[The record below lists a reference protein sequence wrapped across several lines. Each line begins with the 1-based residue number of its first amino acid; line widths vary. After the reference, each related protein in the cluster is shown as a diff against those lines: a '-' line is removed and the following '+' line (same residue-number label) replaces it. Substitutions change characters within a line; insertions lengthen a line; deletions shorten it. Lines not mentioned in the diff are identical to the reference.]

1 MPETTFSPV
10 QDVYIA
16 SAYPDRNFFNRTQGD
31 VLFVG
36 SFTNEND
43 IYRSLL
49 QFDLF
54 TPYHGIP
61 PNSSIENATL
71 QLAMYRNDNPGVA
84 DLRVTD
90 VLEPWNQSTVT
101 FNNQPAVSDIG
112 SQGVPGPAPSTVSSI
127 VTSIVINWYN
137 GSRPNNGFALRGL
150 ENANNNILGFRS
162 TRFPDSRLWPS
173 LTVRWYRGTTTFYPF
188 EILTGA
194 PRQSSF
200 INMVG
205 QEQIT
210 FLVRNET
217 DGNLV
222 GAVEVVQP
230 VGVRVIDSS
239 TAFTIPPQME
249 RVINYSAAVR
259 AASLNFTSAGEQGA
273 YLVSAATHDE

>member
-84 DLRVTD
+84 
-90 VLEPWNQSTVT
+90 
-101 FNNQPAVSDIG
+101 G
-112 SQGVPGPAPSTVSSI
+112 SGSERDRWKPG
-127 VTSIVINWYN
+127 
-137 GSRPNNGFALRGL
+137 RRG
-150 ENANNNILGFRS
+150 
-162 TRFPDSRLWPS
+162 
-173 LTVRWYRGTTTFYPF
+173 
-188 EILTGA
+188 
-194 PRQSSF
+194 
-200 INMVG
+200 
-205 QEQIT
+205 
-210 FLVRNET
+210 
-217 DGNLV
+217 
-222 GAVEVVQP
+222 
-230 VGVRVIDSS
+230 
-239 TAFTIPPQME
+239 
-249 RVINYSAAVR
+249 
-259 AASLNFTSAGEQGA
+259 
-273 YLVSAATHDE
+273 